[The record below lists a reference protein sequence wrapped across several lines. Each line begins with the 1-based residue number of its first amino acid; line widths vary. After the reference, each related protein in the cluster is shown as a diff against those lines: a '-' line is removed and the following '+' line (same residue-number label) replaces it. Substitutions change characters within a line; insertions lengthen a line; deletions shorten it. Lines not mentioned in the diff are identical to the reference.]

1 MSEKV
6 LPVIIRQDKYLL
18 KGFFIRFASPD
29 FVGAANHFLM
39 PDEKTRKS
47 GYVSYLLRF
56 AVAAGA
62 LYLAFRGE
70 NLRDVGK
77 TLLGV
82 RLSTFT
88 IALLAY
94 MLGQLIFVIRW
105 RMLLKVLSIEI
116 GLLPAANLTF
126 LGLFYNNCLP
136 GSVGG
141 DFLRAWYVT
150 KHTHRRFEAALSV
163 FVDRAIGLAGMFI
176 MAFACYWFIPAGG
189 RQGDFTSKL
198 VGVDF
203 LRKLTDYK
211 QLIIIGC
218 AVFAAAVIIFILTPK
233 GRNWLNKTSKFIN
246 EHGVVLFDKTR
257 TAARIYWGKKLIIL
271 YALVLTFACQSVSII
286 GIWLIG
292 REIGAPANVK
302 YYFIF
307 LPVSWLLGILPISV
321 GGAGIMEW
329 WLKIMFVEIGVPGE
343 QALVLALCQRFTW
356 LIGSLPGAV
365 IHLVG
370 AHLPKD
376 FSVDYDKTIN

>member
-1 MSEKV
+1 
-6 LPVIIRQDKYLL
+6 
-18 KGFFIRFASPD
+18 
-29 FVGAANHFLM
+29 M
-39 PDEKTRKS
+39 PDEKTKKS
-47 GYVSYLLRF
+47 KYISYLLRF

-70 NLRDVGK
+70 NLREVGK
-77 TLLGV
+77 ILLGV
-82 RLSTFT
+82 KPGTFA

-94 MLGQLIFVIRW
+94 MVGQLIFVIRW
-105 RMLLKVLSIEI
+105 RILLRVLSIEI

-150 KHTHRRFEAALSV
+150 KHTHKRFEAALSV

-176 MAFACYWFIPAGG
+176 MAFACYWFIPAGS
-189 RQGDFTSKL
+189 RQGKFTSKL
-198 VGVDF
+198 VGADF
-203 LRKLTDYK
+203 FQKLSDYK
-211 QLIIIGC
+211 ETIAAGC
-218 AVFAAAVIIFILTPK
+218 AVFAVAVIIFLLTPK
-233 GRNWLNKTSKFIN
+233 GRGVWSKTSKFIN
-246 EHGVVLFDKTR
+246 EHGVVIFNRTR
-257 TAARIYWGKKLIIL
+257 TAARIYWGKKLIII
-271 YALVLTFACQSVSII
+271 YALLLTFACQSVSII

-329 WLKIMFVEIGVPGE
+329 WLKIMFVEIGVPGG

-365 IHLVG
+365 IHLIG

-376 FSVDYDKTIN
+376 FSVDYDKGIN